1 MHTKT
6 SNQIIMRYFYTVLL
20 MIALFVTACNTDE
33 TLEIERTNTE
43 FLDSIGGKISSLQWW
58 HTSVTLK
65 VNVTTEDSVKLML
78 LSSQGNK
85 IVLYDYKEV
94 AKSGVVT
101 MTVPQG
107 QGNTVYLRST
117 CNKKTRT
124 QSIRLSGKPEETY
137 DLNTTVSG
145 TRLTRAEEKPA
156 SLCGK
161 SINGNGRYITFN
173 SQQLSSFLSLMI
185 TKIDGVNAKEI
196 NGQICHYH

>member
-6 SNQIIMRYFYTVLL
+6 SNQIIMRYFYSVLL
-20 MIALFVTACNTDE
+20 MLALFATACSTDE
-33 TLEIERTNTE
+33 TSEIERTNTE

-94 AKSGVVT
+94 ATSGVVT

-124 QSIRLSGKPEETY
+124 QSIRLSGKPEETF
-137 DLNTTVSG
+137 DLNTTASG

-161 SINGNGRYITFN
+161 SINGNGR
-173 SQQLSSFLSLMI
+173 S
-185 TKIDGVNAKEI
+185 V
-196 NGQICHYH
+196 H